1 VKLGEDCYTF
11 MYDNIDMK
19 ENLEGLVE
27 EGLQEVG
34 EHEEE
39 EETKNCCEPDLSV
52 FPWMVGGHH
61 TIKLYRDSSIC
72 KPLNRREFDFY
83 KQLPEKL
90 RSFVPKFEGTFAV
103 DSINGVCYRDAGVF
117 SCSHHR
123 SRSNPGSRDTRRERE
138 REGRGIKRGGSPT
151 QQEYLMLENLTMGYS
166 KPCVLDLKIGTRMYG
181 DFATEEKIQSQ
192 QVKARETTSGKLGLR
207 VCGFQRYSQT
217 EKAFQKVD
225 KYMGRKADEEKFRQL
240 LETFF
245 TIRGRLQTGVIR
257 SLVSQIKRLRHIIS
271 ELPSFRFYSS
281 SLLILYEGGVTP
293 QAKFSDAEP
302 DCSTDSEEEGVV
314 LREEREQDRMGP
326 KLKLIDFANVSYPG
340 PGLGLKHEGHR
351 LHVGPDTGFLLG
363 IDNLLLILKGIVKRT
378 NDCGD
383 VK

>member
-1 VKLGEDCYTF
+1 

-19 ENLEGLVE
+19 ENLECLVD
-27 EGLQEVG
+27 
-34 EHEEE
+34 HEEE
-39 EETKNCCEPDLSV
+39 LEENCCEPDLSV
-52 FPWMVGGHH
+52 FPWRVGGHH

-90 RSFVPKFEGTFAV
+90 RSFVPKYEGTFAV
-103 DSINGVCYRDAGVF
+103 DSIHGMCSHESEVF
-117 SCSHHR
+117 SNGSHR
-123 SRSNPGSRDTRRERE
+123 SRSNPGSRERLRERE
-138 REGRGIKRGGSPT
+138 RERVELRGLKRGGSPT

-225 KYMGRKADEEKFRQL
+225 KYMGRKADEDKFRQL

-257 SLVSQIKRLRHIIS
+257 SLVRQIKRLRQIIS
-271 ELPSFRFYSS
+271 ELGSFRFYSS
-281 SLLILYEGGVTP
+281 SLLILYEGGVCP
-293 QAKFSDAEP
+293 AAKFSDQ
-302 DCSTDSEEEGVV
+302 DCETDSEEEEEGGSKDSHRETEPVT
-314 LREEREQDRMGP
+314 LRQGP
-326 KLKLIDFANVSYPG
+326 KLKLIDFANVSYPS
-340 PGLGLKHEGHR
+340 PGTIYKSEGDRVHR

-363 IDNLLLILKGIVKRT
+363 LDNLLLILKGIVKRT

-383 VK
+383 V